1 MVEECEG
8 KVAYL
13 LASLDNLPS
22 GDVNGK
28 IEVLVEIVELQ
39 QKQIED
45 LQEQLD
51 ELPEVFE
58 LKERMLTAEEI
69 ENERT

>member
-1 MVEECEG
+1 MIEECET
-8 KVAYL
+8 KVANL
-13 LASLDNLPS
+13 LASMANLPL
-22 GDVNGK
+22 DGK
-28 IEVLVEIVELQ
+28 IMVLQEIVELQ